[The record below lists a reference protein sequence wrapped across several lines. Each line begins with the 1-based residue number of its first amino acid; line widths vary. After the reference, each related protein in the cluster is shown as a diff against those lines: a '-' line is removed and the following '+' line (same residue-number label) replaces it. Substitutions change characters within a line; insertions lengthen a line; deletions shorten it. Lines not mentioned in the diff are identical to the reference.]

1 MAILKKGVGYILNWQ
16 GISRSAQLKHRS
28 LASRLPG
35 NKFARYGLKFLAPL
49 IALFVGISI
58 ASPQASQPSEYQ
70 LKAAFLFNFA
80 KFIDWPDKSFATP
93 QSPFMLCV
101 IGQDPF
107 GSALDEYLAKTM
119 NGRTVQVAHFPSAG
133 VPGGVRRCQITFVS
147 ASEKLHFRDVVESLK
162 GTSGLL
168 VGDADG
174 FVAAGGMIEFT
185 LEDNHV
191 RFAINPDAALRAD
204 LKVSSKLLAL
214 AKIVHDGAN

>member
-1 MAILKKGVGYILNWQ
+1 MRQRGLT
-16 GISRSAQLKHRS
+16 SS
-28 LASRLPG
+28 LRG
-35 NKFARYGLKFLAPL
+35 NNFARYGLKLLAAL
-49 IALFVGISI
+49 IPLFVGVSFG
-58 ASPQASQPSEYQ
+58 SPQASQPSEYQ

-107 GSALDEYLAKTM
+107 GGALDEYLAKTM
-119 NGRTVQVAHFPSAG
+119 DGRTVQVAHFPSAS
-133 VPGGVRRCQITFVS
+133 VVSGVRHCQITFVS

-185 LEDNHV
+185 LEDNHI
-191 RFAINPDAALRAD
+191 RFAINPDAAERAN
-204 LKVSSKLLAL
+204 LKLSSKLLAL
-214 AKIVHDGAN
+214 AKIVHDGSNQ

>member
-1 MAILKKGVGYILNWQ
+1 VILKKGAEHTLISQ
-16 GISRSAQLKHRS
+16 GISRSARLRPS
-28 LASRLPG
+28 GLASRLG
-35 NKFARYGLKFLAPL
+35 RNNFARYGLKFLAVL
-49 IALFVGISI
+49 ILLFVGVSF

-70 LKAAFLFNFA
+70 LKAAFLFSFA

-107 GSALDEYLAKTM
+107 GGALDEYLAKTM
-119 NGRTVQVAHFPSAG
+119 DGRAVQVAHFPSANVLSG
-133 VPGGVRRCQITFVS
+133 ARHCQITFVS

-214 AKIVHDGAN
+214 AKIVHNGSN